1 MKILTK
7 NWAEKYEQVR
17 LIRRLKQ
24 FDAKKISYKE
34 IENKS
39 REDFYNEISSDEELK
54 RVCLDIN
61 VFNKL
66 YQAKVEQNR
75 KLLFSLPKDIFN
87 TINDIKTVILGYAN
101 KQDKEFLTFYAEKI
115 LTGLEKEAEQVKQ
128 LNESTEDCLPEEFIL
143 DEVVGEL
150 VYEEYSRDK
159 DYYINI
165 GGLVV
170 CIENYQILERED
182 FKINKWDIDNPL
194 SLWTALYAG
203 ELHCNK
209 DDNYELHLLLVDG
222 DKYANKKY
230 WYFTLSGSN
239 VKFVNNQ

>member
-24 FDAKKISYKE
+24 FDANKLSYEE
-34 IENKS
+34 INNKS
-39 REDFYNEISSDEELK
+39 IDDFYNEISSDEELK
-54 RVCLDIN
+54 RACLDKN
-61 VFNKL
+61 VFDKL

-75 KLLFSLPKDIFN
+75 KLLFSLPNDIFN
-87 TINDIKTVILGYAN
+87 AINDIKSVILGYAN
-101 KQDKEFLTFYAEKI
+101 KQDKKFLTFYAEKI

-128 LNESTEDCLPEEFIL
+128 LNESVEDCLHEEFIL

-150 VYEEYSRDK
+150 VYEEYSSEK
-159 DYYINI
+159 NYYINI

-182 FKINKWDIDNPL
+182 FKINKWDTDNPL

-203 ELHCNK
+203 ELHYGK
-209 DDNYELHLLLVDG
+209 DDNFELHLLLVDG

-230 WYFTLSGSN
+230 WYFTLRGSN
-239 VKFVNNQ
+239 VKFVNN